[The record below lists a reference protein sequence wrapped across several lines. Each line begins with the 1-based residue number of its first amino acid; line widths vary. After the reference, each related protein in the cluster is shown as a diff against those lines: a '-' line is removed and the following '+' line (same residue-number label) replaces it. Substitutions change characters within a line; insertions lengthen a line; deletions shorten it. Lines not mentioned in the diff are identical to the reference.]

1 MNEICRSGENYSI
14 AVQKNRAYDFDGQ
27 VRDGRMQQPGQAA
40 EIKAIGIGKSFGQ
53 FRALNDLTLDIGR
66 GEFLALLGPSGS
78 GKTTFL
84 MILAG
89 FMPPTDG
96 RLLSDGIDITDQP
109 AEQRA
114 AGMVFQGYAL
124 FPHMSVEANI
134 AFPLKVRKRS
144 ADDIRKR
151 VADMIARVGLKGHE
165 KKLPSQLS
173 GGQQQRVALARA
185 LVFEPGVL
193 LLDEPFSALD
203 KGLRGQMQAE
213 VKRLHEETGTTFVF
227 VTHDQSE
234 ALALASRIAIFNHG
248 ELLQVGTPQ
257 EVYDRPANRFTAEFL
272 GEINMLPLSN
282 VRQENGAATGLCEER
297 PVTVHGAQGV
307 TGDALLAV
315 RPEYMTI
322 RGEASPG
329 ENGISATTIASTYLG
344 AATRLDLQTKQGSRL
359 SVSVP
364 NEIAA
369 NAMSGDGSVWLTW
382 PAERGI
388 LLAR

>member
-1 MNEICRSGENYSI
+1 MH
-14 AVQKNRAYDFDGQ
+14 
-27 VRDGRMQQPGQAA
+27 QPGRAA
-40 EIKAIGIGKSFGQ
+40 EIKAIGIGKSFGK

-89 FMPPTDG
+89 FLPPSQG
-96 RLLSDGIDITDQP
+96 RLVSDGADITEMP

-144 ADDIRKR
+144 AEDIKRR
-151 VADMIARVGLKGHE
+151 VAEMIERVGLKGHE
-165 KKLPSQLS
+165 LKLPSQLS

-203 KGLRGQMQAE
+203 KSLRGQMQAE
-213 VKRLHEETGTTFVF
+213 MKRLHEETGTTFVF
-227 VTHDQSE
+227 VTHDQTE

-257 EVYDRPANRFTAEFL
+257 QVYDRPANRFVAEFL
-272 GEINMLPLSN
+272 GEINMLPLKD
-282 VRQENGAATGLCEER
+282 VRQENGAATGLCEDSA
-297 PVTVHGAQGV
+297 VTVRGADGV
-307 TGDALLAV
+307 TGDALLAI
-315 RPEYMTI
+315 RPEYMSI
-322 RGEASPG
+322 GAQASPG
-329 ENGISATTIASTYLG
+329 QNAIAARATSSTYLG
-344 AATRLDLQTKQGSRL
+344 SATRLDLLTRQGTRL

-369 NAMSGDGSVWLTW
+369 TALHGDGSVWLTW

-388 LLAR
+388 LLANGA

>member
-1 MNEICRSGENYSI
+1 MD
-14 AVQKNRAYDFDGQ
+14 QP
-27 VRDGRMQQPGQAA
+27 VRAA
-40 EIKAIGIGKSFGQ
+40 EIKATGIGKSFGQ

-89 FMPPTDG
+89 FLPPSDG
-96 RLLSDGIDITDQP
+96 RLFSDGVDITDRP

-134 AFPLKVRKRS
+134 AFPLKVRKRPVS
-144 ADDIRKR
+144 EIRQR
-151 VADMIARVGLKGHE
+151 VAEMIERVGLKGHE
-165 KKLPSQLS
+165 NKLPSQLS

-203 KGLRGQMQAE
+203 KSLRGQMQAE
-213 VKRLHEETGTTFVF
+213 MKRLHQETGTTFVF

-248 ELLQVGTPQ
+248 ELLQVGTPS
-257 EVYDRPANRFTAEFL
+257 EVYDRPASRFVAEFL
-272 GEINMLPLSN
+272 GEINMLPLKD
-282 VRQENGAATGLCEER
+282 VRPADNGSTGLCEDRAVSMRCKAEKVR
-297 PVTVHGAQGV
+297 
-307 TGDALLAV
+307 GDAFLAV

-322 RGEASPG
+322 RSEAVSG
-329 ENGISATTIASTYLG
+329 ENGIAATTTASTYLG
-344 AATRLDLQTKQGSRL
+344 AATKLDLLTKQGTKL
-359 SVSVP
+359 TVSVP
-364 NEIAA
+364 NDIAA
-369 NAMSGDGSVWLTW
+369 NALRDGNSVWLTW
-382 PAERGI
+382 PAERGV

>member
-1 MNEICRSGENYSI
+1 MP
-14 AVQKNRAYDFDGQ
+14 KNAR
-27 VRDGRMQQPGQAA
+27 AA
-40 EIKAIGIGKSFGQ
+40 EIKAIGIGKSFGH

-89 FMPPTDG
+89 FLPPSDG
-96 RLLSDGIDITDQP
+96 RLFSDGVDITDRP
-109 AEQRA
+109 AELRA

-134 AFPLKVRKRS
+134 AFPLKVRKRP
-144 ADDIRKR
+144 AAEIRKR
-151 VADMIARVGLKGHE
+151 VAEMIARVGLKGHE
-165 KKLPSQLS
+165 TKLPSQLS

-203 KGLRGQMQAE
+203 KSLRGQMQAE
-213 VKRLHEETGTTFVF
+213 MKRLHQETGTTFVF

-248 ELLQVGTPQ
+248 ELLQVGTPE
-257 EVYDRPANRFTAEFL
+257 EVYDRPANRFVAEFL
-272 GEINMLPLSN
+272 GEINMLPLNN
-282 VRQENGAATGLCEER
+282 VRQENGAATGLCEDR
-297 PVTVHGAQGV
+297 TITVRGATDV
-307 TGDALLAV
+307 TGDAVLAV

-322 RGEASPG
+322 RSEAESG
-329 ENGISATTIASTYLG
+329 ENGIVATTTASTYLG
-344 AATRLDLQTKQGSRL
+344 AATKLDLLTRQGTRL
-359 SVSVP
+359 TVSVP
-364 NEIAA
+364 NDVAA
-369 NAMSGDGSVWLTW
+369 TALRGGNSVWLTW